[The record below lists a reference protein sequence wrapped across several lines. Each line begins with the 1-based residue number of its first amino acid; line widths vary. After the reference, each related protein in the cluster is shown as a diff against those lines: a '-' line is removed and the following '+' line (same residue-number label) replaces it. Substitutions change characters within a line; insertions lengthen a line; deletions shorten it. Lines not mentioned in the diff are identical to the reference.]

1 MPWCLHFY
9 FVVHH
14 AFSLYCVDLLNWCS
28 FYSDM
33 KLELTFDNL
42 SWLRNNANW
51 CNQYFCTVEV
61 YTEVLMLQPVKESWL
76 NLGIEAM
83 KEKLLSALNSFT
95 VVSAIYVYQYFIIH
109 IPKSCRQL
117 SADVITYKNLIHV
130 IASLYCQH
138 LEGRVQSR
146 L

>member
-1 MPWCLHFY
+1 
-9 FVVHH
+9 
-14 AFSLYCVDLLNWCS
+14 
-28 FYSDM
+28 
-33 KLELTFDNL
+33 
-42 SWLRNNANW
+42 
-51 CNQYFCTVEV
+51 
-61 YTEVLMLQPVKESWL
+61 MLQPVKESWL

-117 SADVITYKNLIHV
+117 SADVITYKNLTHF

-138 LEGRVQSR
+138 LEESSVKIIKFTKVIFYIANKNKFIQHDRNSFIFFPHKNINSTKVI
-146 L
+146 LFMFDNFP

>member
-14 AFSLYCVDLLNWCS
+14 AFSLYCVDLLNWYS

-33 KLELTFDNL
+33 ELELTFDNL

-83 KEKLLSALNSFT
+83 KEKLLSALNSFKCNICL
-95 VVSAIYVYQYFIIH
+95 SFIIH
-109 IPKSCRQL
+109 IPKNCWQL
-117 SADVITYKNLIHV
+117 SADVITYKNLIHA

-138 LEGRVQSR
+138 LEERVQSR